1 MNRYRSRAGIKHSA
15 ASRDRVEFAACG
27 TGSGNQND
35 SMNSALWIAVI
46 ASVFVVLAHVGL
58 FWWFLVRK
66 GKGDDGNRG
75 DR

>member
-1 MNRYRSRAGIKHSA
+1 V
-15 ASRDRVEFAACG
+15 DFAACG
-27 TGSGNQND
+27 TDTETQND

-46 ASVFVVLAHVGL
+46 ASVVVVLAHVGL

-66 GKGDDGNRG
+66 GKGDDGNRD